1 MNKSC
6 NNCFHYE
13 ACHLADAEG
22 HIPGEDYDV
31 GETCPQY
38 VNEEAIA
45 FKSDTDALIIGYD
58 HNPGKDN
65 TVLIVGRVGQAA
77 EIINAFEG
85 KEAEELY
92 LKLTTKKESK
102 A

>member
-1 MNKSC
+1 MSNAQS
-6 NNCFHYE
+6 
-13 ACHLADAEG
+13 
-22 HIPGEDYDV
+22 
-31 GETCPQY
+31 
-38 VNEEAIA
+38 
-45 FKSDTDALIIGYD
+45 LIIGYD

-65 TVLIVGRVGQAA
+65 TVLIVGRKTVGQAV

-102 A
+102 G